1 MDVRKIKKLIE
12 LFEASELSEM
22 DISEG
27 DSRIRLLRAGLTA
40 TAAAEPFIAAAE
52 PAPVKAGEPA
62 ADKAEG
68 KSALEHTVNS
78 PMVGTFYASSSPE
91 EPAFSA
97 VGAMVNAGDV
107 VCIVEAMKTF
117 NQIQTEVS
125 GKIVAVHKQNGDP
138 VEYGEALLTIAL
150 LAG

>member
-40 TAAAEPFIAAAE
+40 TAAAEPFIAA

-91 EPAFSA
+91 EPAFSV
-97 VGAMVNAGDV
+97 VGAIVNAGDV